1 MEHPPGRVP
10 WCARLALKRA
20 DLRQRLTFADVAG
33 SGVDVSAWI
42 KNITNNYYA
51 AFVSSGAPQSLGE
64 VSWNVAPPRTYG
76 VTVRYT
82 FGG

>member
-1 MEHPPGRVP
+1 MS
-10 WCARLALKRA
+10 
-20 DLRQRLTFADVAG
+20 F
-33 SGVDVSAWI
+33 WI

-51 AFVSSGAPQSLGE
+51 AFVSSGSPQALGS

-76 VTVRYT
+76 VSIRYN